1 MIYIYY
7 ENTKLV
13 YIYYSYFT
21 YQLSFSSRRW
31 MNFNKYHKNK
41 IKNLSYQEI
50 YYQIKTKYYLFF
62 KYV

>member
-41 IKNLSYQEI
+41 IKNLSYQGI
-50 YYQIKTKYYLFF
+50 Y
-62 KYV
+62 